1 MASSND
7 IKERLSPFARALD
20 GARCEQDMSVA
31 EAARRTDIDKK
42 RLWYILLIACHRLI
56 RCPLLADLTFG
67 KSSQCG
73 ILCLRFSQI
82 SDACPQYG
90 NMHDGLSSLAID
102 WNMHRED
109 RTFSKT
115 AFNGYRCVV
124 KCGRVLGYR
133 QPETGPSAF
142 F

>member
-1 MASSND
+1 MIDESGVACIMDS
-7 IKERLSPFARALD
+7 ARQLR
-20 GARCEQDMSVA
+20 GISCA
-31 EAARRTDIDKK
+31 ELARRIGVD
-42 RLWYILLIACHRLI
+42 
-56 RCPLLADLTFG
+56 G
-67 KSSQCG
+67 K
-73 ILCLRFSQI
+73 I

-90 NMHDGLSSLAID
+90 NMHDGLSSLAIG

-124 KCGRVLGYR
+124 KRGRVLGYR

>member
-1 MASSND
+1 MRF
-7 IKERLSPFARALD
+7 EH
-20 GARCEQDMSVA
+20 GMSVA
-31 EAARRTDIDKK
+31 EVARRTDIDKK
-42 RLWYILLIACHRLI
+42 RLWYILLIACHRLM
-56 RCPLLADLTFG
+56 RCPLLAGLIFG

-73 ILCLRFSQI
+73 VLCLRFPQI
-82 SDACPQYG
+82 SNACPQYG
-90 NMHDGLSSLAID
+90 NMHDGLSSLAIG

-124 KCGRVLGYR
+124 KCGRVLGYC

>member
-1 MASSND
+1 MNASA
-7 IKERLSPFARALD
+7 KTALFFTLKLESRRHD
-20 GARCEQDMSVA
+20 RGIPIA
-31 EAARRTDIDKK
+31 ELARRIGIDKK
-42 RLWYILLIACHRLI
+42 RLWYMLLIACHRVM
-56 RCPLLADLTFG
+56 RCPLLAGLTFG

-90 NMHDGLSSLAID
+90 NMHDGLSSLAIG

-124 KCGRVLGYR
+124 KCGRVLGYC